1 MTFIDKDEDY
11 VDHKTC
17 SDKKAVTISGKIMQ
31 VLEENDSTSLIKIL
45 ATDGEPANTSFHN
58 LFLLLFAISKD
69 VSVQFKNWASCLL
82 LIIS

>member
-58 LFLLLFAISKD
+58 LFRQFFATFKD
-69 VSVQFKNWASCLL
+69 VSV
-82 LIIS
+82 

>member
-58 LFLLLFAISKD
+58 LFLLLFAICKD
-69 VSVQFKNWASCLL
+69 VSV
-82 LIIS
+82 